1 MNSYQPLNRL
11 LTEQEAAQYLRL
23 SRSTLRQQRMKYRP
37 SENLPLIP
45 FVRVGRN
52 IRYDISDLDA
62 WIVALKVSARAYD
75 GRAQVVQVA

>member
-11 LTEQEAAQYLRL
+11 LTELEAAQYLSL

-37 SENLPLIP
+37 SETLPLIP

-62 WIVALKVSARAYD
+62 WIVALKVPSRAYD
-75 GRAQVVQVA
+75 GRAQVVQAA